1 MTDVIVD
8 GTLVSKTWYDDFGNQ
23 DCTTKPSATKAACN
37 GRRTAP
43 TAGVLTDFTYD
54 PLDRQIA
61 QASYEGTGG
70 SPTDSSEYVYD
81 ALDRTLQETEDH
93 QGDQYDRTT
102 DFSYLGLGTQVS
114 EEKQSGGP
122 AVDARTKTY
131 SYNALGQRI
140 SMTDQSS
147 DASEPEKKSFTFGN
161 DVHGSTSQ
169 LLGEDNKVEASY
181 GYDAYGNR
189 DTKDEGQASLTSG
202 DIEDRDPLNPF
213 RFSGK
218 RMDSGTAGEGE
229 TAKAMDMGA
238 RRYGPDL
245 GQFLQEDMFQSSLG
259 DLGLS
264 TDPLSQ
270 NRYALAG
277 GNPVSNIEIDGHMA
291 LADGGGG
298 GTTSGG
304 TSTESSGESST
315 SEDSTDDEESDDD
328 DGGIGGWFE
337 DRAEDV
343 GDALEGAGDWVSDN
357 ASELGHGALDVAGLV
372 PVLGEVADLGNA
384 AWYAAEGDYAN
395 AALSAASAIP
405 LAGYG
410 ASAVKAGKYAKK
422 GVDAVQGRRPGLQG
436 ERRPLGA
443 DEHQDH
449 QKTFGV
455 FNKFKSEMSSQQGN
469 ASG

>member
-37 GRRTAP
+37 GPKNSAA
-43 TAGVLTDFTYD
+43 AGVLTDFTYD

-70 SPTDSSEYVYD
+70 SPTDSSEYIYD

-122 AVDARTKTY
+122 AVDARTKSY

-147 DASEPEKKSFTFGN
+147 DATKPEKKSFTFGN

-169 LLGEDNKVEASY
+169 LLDENNKVEASY

-189 DTKDEGQASLTSG
+189 DTKDEDQPSLTSG
-202 DIEDRDPLNPF
+202 DVEDRDPLNPF

-298 GTTSGG
+298 GTTSAARPRSPPASPPPVRTPPTTRSPTTTTAVSVGG
-304 TSTESSGESST
+304 SRTGPRTSATRSRARATGSRTTPPSWATEPLTSRVSSPCWVRWPT
-315 SEDSTDDEESDDD
+315 SAT
-328 DGGIGGWFE
+328 
-337 DRAEDV
+337 
-343 GDALEGAGDWVSDN
+343 
-357 ASELGHGALDVAGLV
+357 
-372 PVLGEVADLGNA
+372 
-384 AWYAAEGDYAN
+384 
-395 AALSAASAIP
+395 
-405 LAGYG
+405 
-410 ASAVKAGKYAKK
+410 
-422 GVDAVQGRRPGLQG
+422 
-436 ERRPLGA
+436 PLGTPLRA
-443 DEHQDH
+443 
-449 QKTFGV
+449 TTP
-455 FNKFKSEMSSQQGN
+455 MRP
-469 ASG
+469 